1 MNEQAK
7 SVREPYY
14 DRRWFT
20 RFTEILPGA
29 VTWLTL
35 LAPIIL
41 SLTEPVLVAYMII
54 SYDLYW
60 MVKSFRLSG
69 NLIRGYRR
77 LDMAQKIDWNQ
88 RLKQLGSAERTVPPA
103 ADETERLAE
112 LKARG
117 EKVLDPE
124 KIYHAVVLATYNE
137 SIDTLLPSVQSLTK
151 VEFPLERL
159 MLVIAYE
166 ERGGAQTEANAL
178 RLVEEFKDKFGLMMA
193 VKHPDGVAGE
203 VRGKGGNISHAG
215 RVLTEEVRRRGIDPQ
230 YVMVTTFDSDHRA
243 SKNYFSY
250 LSYIYATE
258 PNRIRKS
265 YQPIPMFYN
274 NIWDVPAPMRV
285 IATGNSFWML
295 MEAMRPHRL
304 RNFAAHAQSLA
315 ALIDTDYWSV
325 TSIVEDGHQFWRT
338 YFAYDGDHT
347 VVPIFTP
354 IFQDAVLAHS
364 YAKTFKVQFL
374 QLRRWS
380 WGVSDIPFVIRNSLA
395 NPKIPG
401 GLKWVQ
407 IGRLFESHFSWAT
420 APLLVTF
427 VGGLPLFLNRDF
439 AHQALAYNLPQ
450 ITSRILSLA
459 SIAIV
464 VTIFLS
470 LLSLPPKPARY
481 RNTRF
486 VGMIAQWLLLPVV
499 TICFSS
505 LAAINSQTRL
515 MFGRYLEFYV
525 TEKAT
530 KK

>member
-1 MNEQAK
+1 
-7 SVREPYY
+7 
-14 DRRWFT
+14 
-20 RFTEILPGA
+20 
-29 VTWLTL
+29 
-35 LAPIIL
+35 
-41 SLTEPVLVAYMII
+41 
-54 SYDLYW
+54 
-60 MVKSFRLSG
+60 
-69 NLIRGYRR
+69 
-77 LDMAQKIDWNQ
+77 
-88 RLKQLGSAERTVPPA
+88 
-103 ADETERLAE
+103 
-112 LKARG
+112 
-117 EKVLDPE
+117 
-124 KIYHAVVLATYNE
+124 
-137 SIDTLLPSVQSLTK
+137 
-151 VEFPLERL
+151 
-159 MLVIAYE
+159 
-166 ERGGAQTEANAL
+166 
-178 RLVEEFKDKFGLMMA
+178 
-193 VKHPDGVAGE
+193 
-203 VRGKGGNISHAG
+203 
-215 RVLTEEVRRRGIDPQ
+215 
-230 YVMVTTFDSDHRA
+230 
-243 SKNYFSY
+243 
-250 LSYIYATE
+250 
-258 PNRIRKS
+258 
-265 YQPIPMFYN
+265 
-274 NIWDVPAPMRV
+274 
-285 IATGNSFWML
+285 
-295 MEAMRPHRL
+295 
-304 RNFAAHAQSLA
+304 
-315 ALIDTDYWSV
+315 
-325 TSIVEDGHQFWRT
+325 
-338 YFAYDGDHT
+338 
-347 VVPIFTP
+347 
-354 IFQDAVLAHS
+354 VLAHS